1 MLLSCRNFAPSIPIN
16 ISNLDSESVKTKK
29 LKQLKQK
36 NMENR
41 KNHVQLVGR
50 LGANPEVKILENGN
64 KLARFNIAVTE
75 TYKTKNGEKV
85 TDVQWHSVVAWGNLA
100 GIAEKILNKGTQVTV
115 DGKLFNR
122 SYINKEGV
130 KRSNTE
136 IVANELFVFHK
147 QAQVA

>member
-1 MLLSCRNFAPSIPIN
+1 MMN
-16 ISNLDSESVKTKK
+16 I
-29 LKQLKQK
+29 
-36 NMENR
+36 

-50 LGANPEVKILENGN
+50 LGANPEVKVLENGN
-64 KLARFNIAVTE
+64 KLARFSIAVTE

-122 SYINKEGV
+122 SYMNKEGV
-130 KRSNTE
+130 KRTSTE
-136 IVANELFVFHK
+136 IVANELFVFAK
-147 QAQVA
+147 TAQVA